1 MKKYKVKA
9 SYVVHC
15 EAEIEAQNEA
25 QAYEIALDMSG
36 DAFDMDSSDGL
47 SDWTI
52 NTVDE
57 IGEIK

>member
-1 MKKYKVKA
+1 MKRYKVKA

-36 DAFDMDSSDGL
+36 DDFYLEGDDG
-47 SDWTI
+47 WKI
-52 NTVDE
+52 ERVDE
-57 IGEIK
+57 IKETK

>member
-1 MKKYKVKA
+1 MKKYKVIA
-9 SYVVHC
+9 SYVTYC

-57 IGEIK
+57 IK